1 MSMNPESLSK
11 DPSAVQQRRQAH
23 ILLLRM
29 QWLVI
34 LLLIAALFWLY
45 ISQQRFQHSVNERL
59 QSNEQVISRLNEM
72 DDRLFAM
79 SQQTLPEPRV
89 KASSQ
94 AQNQVDLLRIQIKAA
109 DRLLADNNDSAA
121 IELLRGLHWQ
131 LAQSSNEIAPALT
144 VVIKQSLLKDIER
157 LQAQSSQPS
166 PWQIQNL
173 AIQNIQEFLHRQERL
188 GGDART
194 DIQRR
199 ELVDAITAEKQS
211 PLTTSKSAER
221 TTDTAGTLTRRQLMI
236 HEVIMTL
243 NLASQSSNMR
253 EQDQLIGYLAQA
265 RKQLKALVPN
275 KSLTGNRVP
284 INNESSASNSKDP
297 AQENAIGIVPPS
309 TEPKSKQPRLGTM
322 AAPSDIP
329 EVIAWLDQLIA
340 NAPKP
345 TPLLTTQI
353 LNKPQQ

>member
-1 MSMNPESLSK
+1 MSINPESLPEG
-11 DPSAVQQRRQAH
+11 PSAVQQRRQAN

-34 LLLIAALFWLY
+34 LLLVAALLWLY

-59 QSNEQVISRLNEM
+59 QSNEQVVSRLNEM
-72 DDRLFAM
+72 DDRLFAV

-89 KASSQ
+89 EASSQ
-94 AQNQVDLLRIQIKAA
+94 AQNQLDLLRIQIKAA

-144 VVIKQSLLKDIER
+144 VVIKQSLLQDIER

-173 AIQNIQEFLHRQERL
+173 AIQNIQEFLHSHERL
-188 GGDART
+188 GSYERT
-194 DIQRR
+194 DIHRR
-199 ELVDAITAEKQS
+199 ELVDAATNKPANRLVNNEANLS
-211 PLTTSKSAER
+211 
-221 TTDTAGTLTRRQLMI
+221 RRQLII

-253 EQDQLIGYLAQA
+253 EQDQLISYLIQA
-265 RKQLKALVPN
+265 RKQLKT
-275 KSLTGNRVP
+275 LTP
-284 INNESSASNSKDP
+284 KSSASKKSTQD
-297 AQENAIGIVPPS
+297 NAIGIVPADKKPIS
-309 TEPKSKQPRLGTM
+309 AQANSNTALDTSLKTNVDTNLEIMK
-322 AAPSDIP
+322 APSDIP
-329 EVIAWLDQLIA
+329 EVIVWLDQLIA
-340 NAPKP
+340 NTPKP

-353 LNKPQQ
+353 LDKPQSQ

>member
-1 MSMNPESLSK
+1 MSMNSEPLSK
-11 DPSAVQQRRQAH
+11 EPSPIQQRRQAH
-23 ILLLRM
+23 ILLLRL

-34 LLLIAALFWLY
+34 LLLIAALLWLY

-59 QSNEQVISRLNEM
+59 QSNEQVVSRLNEM

-94 AQNQVDLLRIQIKAA
+94 AQNQLDLLRIQIKAA
-109 DRLLADNNDSAA
+109 DRLIADNNDSAA

-173 AIQNIQEFLHRQERL
+173 AIQNIQEFLHSHERL
-188 GGDART
+188 GSYEGT

-199 ELVDAITAEKQS
+199 ELVDAATKDASPQS
-211 PLTTSKSAER
+211 ATTGFADQSSRNEV
-221 TTDTAGTLTRRQLMI
+221 TLTRRQLTI

-243 NLASQSSNMR
+243 NLASQASNMR
-253 EQDQLIGYLAQA
+253 EQDQLINYLTQA
-265 RKQLKALVPN
+265 RKQLKTLIP
-275 KSLTGNRVP
+275 KSSV
-284 INNESSASNSKDP
+284 SNGKNPS
-297 AQENAIGIVPPS
+297 QVGAIGI
-309 TEPKSKQPRLGTM
+309 
-322 AAPSDIP
+322 APSDKKPKGADNNLETMHSPNDIP
-329 EVIAWLDQLIA
+329 EVITWLDQLIA

-353 LNKPQQ
+353 LDKPQN

>member
-1 MSMNPESLSK
+1 MSMNSESLSK
-11 DPSAVQQRRQAH
+11 DPSTVQQRRQAN

-34 LLLIAALFWLY
+34 LLLIAALLWLY
-45 ISQQRFQHSVNERL
+45 ISQQRFQHSVNDRL

-94 AQNQVDLLRIQIKAA
+94 AQNQLDLLRIQIKAA
-109 DRLLADNNDSAA
+109 DRLLADSNDSAA

-131 LAQSSNEIAPALT
+131 LSQSSNEIAPALT

-173 AIQNIQEFLHRQERL
+173 AIQNIQEFLHSHERL
-188 GGDART
+188 GSYEGT
-194 DIQRR
+194 DLQRR
-199 ELVDAITAEKQS
+199 ELVDAATENKQ
-211 PLTTSKSAER
+211 PLNVADNSAAS
-221 TTDTAGTLTRRQLMI
+221 DTNLTRRQLTI

-243 NLASQSSNMR
+243 NLASQASNMR
-253 EQDQLIGYLAQA
+253 KQDQLVSYLTQA
-265 RKQLKALVPN
+265 RKQLKTLVPKASTSDN
-275 KSLTGNRVP
+275 KK
-284 INNESSASNSKDP
+284 SAQ
-297 AQENAIGIVPPS
+297 AGAIGIVQADKKPIDGQS
-309 TEPKSKQPRLGTM
+309 NLETM
-322 AAPSDIP
+322 KAPSDIP
-329 EVIAWLDQLIA
+329 EVIVWLNQLIA
-340 NAPKP
+340 HAPKP
-345 TPLLTTQI
+345 TPLLTTEI
-353 LNKPQQ
+353 LDKPQR

>member
-1 MSMNPESLSK
+1 MNSESLSK
-11 DPSAVQQRRQAH
+11 EPSAVQQRRQAN

-34 LLLIAALFWLY
+34 LLLIAALLWLY
-45 ISQQRFQHSVNERL
+45 ISQQRFQHNVNERL

-79 SQQTLPEPRV
+79 SQQILPEPSV

-94 AQNQVDLLRIQIKAA
+94 AQNQLDLLRIQIKAA

-131 LAQSSNEIAPALT
+131 LSQNSNEIAPALT

-173 AIQNIQEFLHRQERL
+173 AIQNIQEFLHSHERL
-188 GGDART
+188 GNYERT

-199 ELVDAITAEKQS
+199 ALVDAATEDNQQRVATNK
-211 PLTTSKSAER
+211 PADKSANN
-221 TTDTAGTLTRRQLMI
+221 DMTLTRRQLTI

-253 EQDQLIGYLAQA
+253 EQGQLISYLTQA
-265 RKQLKALVPN
+265 RKQLKTLVPKLSVN
-275 KSLTGNRVP
+275 
-284 INNESSASNSKDP
+284 NSKNS
-297 AQENAIGIVPPS
+297 AQVGAIGIVQADKKPIGAQNNL
-309 TEPKSKQPRLGTM
+309 ETM
-322 AAPSDIP
+322 KAPSDIP
-329 EVIAWLDQLIA
+329 EVIAWLDQLII
-340 NAPKP
+340 NAPKL

-353 LNKPQQ
+353 LDKPQR

>member
-1 MSMNPESLSK
+1 MSMNPESLPEG
-11 DPSAVQQRRQAH
+11 PSAVQQRRQAN

-34 LLLIAALFWLY
+34 LLLVAALLWLY

-59 QSNEQVISRLNEM
+59 QSNEQVVSRLNEM
-72 DDRLFAM
+72 DDRLFAV

-89 KASSQ
+89 EASSQ
-94 AQNQVDLLRIQIKAA
+94 AQNQLDLLRIQIKAA

-144 VVIKQSLLKDIER
+144 VVIKQSLLQDIER

-173 AIQNIQEFLHRQERL
+173 AIQNIQEFLHSHERL
-188 GGDART
+188 GSYERT
-194 DIQRR
+194 DIHRR
-199 ELVDAITAEKQS
+199 ELVDAATNKLANRLVNNEANLS
-211 PLTTSKSAER
+211 
-221 TTDTAGTLTRRQLMI
+221 RRQLII

-253 EQDQLIGYLAQA
+253 EQDQLSSYLIQA
-265 RKQLKALVPN
+265 RKQLKTLIP
-275 KSLTGNRVP
+275 KSSV
-284 INNESSASNSKDP
+284 SKKSTQSD
-297 AQENAIGIVPPS
+297 AIGIVPADKKPIGAQANS
-309 TEPKSKQPRLGTM
+309 DTALDTNLKTNVDTNLEIMK
-322 AAPSDIP
+322 APSDIP

-340 NAPKP
+340 NTPKP

-353 LNKPQQ
+353 LDKPQSQ

>member
-1 MSMNPESLSK
+1 MPMNSESLSK
-11 DPSAVQQRRQAH
+11 DPSAIQQRRQAN

-34 LLLIAALFWLY
+34 LLLIAALLWLY

-59 QSNEQVISRLNEM
+59 QSNEQVVSRLNEM

-94 AQNQVDLLRIQIKAA
+94 AQNQLDLLRIQIKAA

-173 AIQNIQEFLHRQERL
+173 AIQNIQEFLHSHERL
-188 GGDART
+188 GSYEGA

-199 ELVDAITAEKQS
+199 ELVDAATEGDQKRAVANPPTQ
-211 PLTTSKSAER
+211 TSAR
-221 TTDTAGTLTRRQLMI
+221 NDTTLTRRQLTI

-243 NLASQSSNMR
+243 NLASQASNMR
-253 EQDQLIGYLAQA
+253 EQDQLINYLTQA
-265 RKQLKALVPN
+265 RKQLKTLLP
-275 KSLTGNRVP
+275 KSSVSNGKN
-284 INNESSASNSKDP
+284 SA
-297 AQENAIGIVPPS
+297 QVGAIGIVPVDKKLIGA
-309 TEPKSKQPRLGTM
+309 ENNLETM
-322 AAPSDIP
+322 NSPSDIP

-353 LNKPQQ
+353 LDKPQP